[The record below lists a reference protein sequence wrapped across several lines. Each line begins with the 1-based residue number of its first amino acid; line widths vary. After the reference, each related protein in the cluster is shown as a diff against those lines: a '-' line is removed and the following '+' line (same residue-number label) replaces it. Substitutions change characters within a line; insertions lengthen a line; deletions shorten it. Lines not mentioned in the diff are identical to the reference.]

1 MQRGSSRLKLIPS
14 PPRPAQ
20 WWGLFP
26 PSNKWNVNITDRPI
40 NAYNVGRNKEFNNAS
55 YHGGPCPSYIVGS
68 PGCAAFA
75 PTLTSVPSGYT
86 QLLFESAGGN
96 KNRYYIRQAVGDAAG
111 GMLEACSCEGSERRP
126 GRNHVHVFATGNFA
140 MARGRADS
148 TFPCAAAPVCTWLQS
163 RVTAG
168 CSMNYIGMDKSNC
181 AVQTTQLYTFTN
193 SSASLVWLIQPVSTS
208 RQSGVCSPR
217 PSPHTPHPVTHPS
230 HPQVAP
236 DPPTI
241 DATSLKGATLNVLL
255 TPPAY
260 TGFSGAWLP
269 G

>member
-1 MQRGSSRLKLIPS
+1 MHVQRGSSRLKLIPS

-111 GMLEACSCEGSERRP
+111 GILRRATSRGERRAWPEPTCTCWPLQTLRRRGVEPTQPAHALLNCSC
-126 GRNHVHVFATGNFA
+126 
-140 MARGRADS
+140 
-148 TFPCAAAPVCTWLQS
+148 LQS

-168 CSMNYIGMDKSNC
+168 CAMNYIGMDKANC

-193 SSASLVWLIQPVSTS
+193 SSASLVWLIQPVS
-208 RQSGVCSPR
+208 
-217 PSPHTPHPVTHPS
+217 
-230 HPQVAP
+230 
-236 DPPTI
+236 
-241 DATSLKGATLNVLL
+241 
-255 TPPAY
+255 
-260 TGFSGAWLP
+260 
-269 G
+269 